1 MNKLVFEEKT
11 IMGELELLTSAPTS
25 LTQFALVSQVH
36 LVIEAITKSSSPLS
50 IVDLSSLNVSYY
62 PFIVIALPVGSSLL
76 SYTDFIT
83 ATIPLDELVEK
94 GFNELIHNNENR
106 EHSFSASLR
115 VLPLNPLRCAD
126 VKILVSPSGNLDQ
139 PF

>member
-1 MNKLVFEEKT
+1 LRWV
-11 IMGELELLTSAPTS
+11 A
-25 LTQFALVSQVH
+25 
-36 LVIEAITKSSSPLS
+36 
-50 IVDLSSLNVSYY
+50 
-62 PFIVIALPVGSSLL
+62 
-76 SYTDFIT
+76 DFIT

-106 EHSFSASLR
+106 KPSSLSLF
-115 VLPLNPLRCAD
+115 VVILNLIDETD